1 VFVKK
6 TSRIIEVV
14 TVMIAIATL
23 FTLSVV
29 LTGNLNT
36 QIIDVSASVEQT
48 KQIQEQLIN
57 FGYYDGQVDGFYN
70 EKTKEA
76 IIAFQTDKGITPNGI
91 VDERTAIALE
101 LEAVAQSRA
110 DIYLLAKLIHAEA
123 RGEPYIGQVAVGAVV
138 LNRIKSENF
147 PDTLE
152 EVIYQP
158 FAFTAV
164 DDGQINLEPNE
175 SAYKAA
181 EDAFAGW
188 DPSYGS
194 LFYYNPITA
203 TSAWIFTRE
212 TVTEIGKHIFAI

>member
-1 VFVKK
+1 
-6 TSRIIEVV
+6 
-14 TVMIAIATL
+14 
-23 FTLSVV
+23 
-29 LTGNLNT
+29 
-36 QIIDVSASVEQT
+36 
-48 KQIQEQLIN
+48 
-57 FGYYDGQVDGFYN
+57 
-70 EKTKEA
+70 
-76 IIAFQTDKGITPNGI
+76 
-91 VDERTAIALE
+91 
-101 LEAVAQSRA
+101 VAQSRA
-110 DIYLLAKLIHAEA
+110 DIYLLAKLIHSEA

-138 LNRIKSENF
+138 LNRIKSPNF

-152 EVIYQP
+152 AVIYQP

-175 SAYKAA
+175 SAFKAA

-194 LFYYNPITA
+194 LFYYNPTTA

>member
-1 VFVKK
+1 MKK
-6 TSRIIEVV
+6 TSTIIEIF
-14 TVMIAIATL
+14 TAIFTIATIL
-23 FTLSVV
+23 TFNVV
-29 LTGNLNT
+29 LAGNLNT
-36 QIIDVSASVEQT
+36 NIIDVSASVEQT
-48 KQIQEQLIN
+48 KLIQEQLIN
-57 FGYYDGQVDGFYN
+57 FGYYDGVVDGFYN
-70 EKTKEA
+70 DKTKEA
-76 IIAFQTDKGITPNGI
+76 IKFFQTDKGITPTGI
-91 VDERTAIALE
+91 VDERTALALE
-101 LEAVAQSRA
+101 LQAVAQSRA
-110 DIYLLAKLIHAEA
+110 DIYLLAKLIHSEA

-138 LNRIKSENF
+138 LNRIKSPNF

-152 EVIYQP
+152 AVIYQP

-175 SAYKAA
+175 SAFKAA

-194 LFYYNPITA
+194 LFYYNPTTA

>member
-1 VFVKK
+1 MKK
-6 TSRIIEVV
+6 VSNLLTYVTIITTIAMLLTLNVV
-14 TVMIAIATL
+14 I
-23 FTLSVV
+23 S
-29 LTGNLNT
+29 GNLSHN
-36 QIIDVSASVEQT
+36 IIDVSTAIEQT
-48 KQIQEQLIN
+48 KLIQEQLTN
-57 FGYYDGQVDGFYN
+57 FGYYEGTIDGFYD
-70 EKTKEA
+70 EDTKQA
-76 IIAFQTDKGITPNGI
+76 IMDFQEYKGITSSGI
-91 VDERTAIALE
+91 VDETTAIALE
-101 LEAVAQSRA
+101 LEAVAQTREE
-110 DIYLLAKLIHAEA
+110 IYLLAKLIHAEA

-138 LNRIKSENF
+138 LNRVKNENF
-147 PDTLE
+147 PDTIR

-194 LFYYNPITA
+194 LFYYNPAIA

-212 TVTEIGKHIFAI
+212 TVTEIGKHIFAL